1 MKYQIYKIINHSNN
15 LIYVGKT
22 TNKLEYRF
30 AEHANIKNRCR
41 SHLLFL
47 HNPEDCEIE
56 LLDIIDTENK
66 PHADMIERYYIEQY
80 ACVNKNIPHR
90 SAAERRAYKNKW
102 YKQYRIN
109 NMDKIKLAQDK
120 YKLANYDTIKAYQK
134 EYRLKHKE
142 FK

>member
-1 MKYQIYKIINHSNN
+1 
-15 LIYVGKT
+15 
-22 TNKLEYRF
+22 
-30 AEHANIKNRCR
+30 
-41 SHLLFL
+41 L

-90 SAAERRAYKNKW
+90 SEAERRAYKNKW

-120 YKLANYDTIKAYQK
+120 YKQKNYNTIKEYQK
-134 EYRLKHKE
+134 QYRLKHKE